1 VSPLE
6 LYALGARNSLN
17 LVGGVGVELTTRRF
31 SILLNP
37 QIFPFAELGSA
48 RKWLTA
54 WMVSRVGIE
63 PTTRRLRG
71 FGKAYT
77 SVDVAVQDF
86 WFVDSDGLNCAL

>member
-1 VSPLE
+1 VNLLDDTQPSASQTHPPGTIADDQIAVSPL
-6 LYALGARNSLN
+6 LR
-17 LVGGVGVELTTRRF
+17 
-31 SILLNP
+31 
-37 QIFPFAELGSA
+37 
-48 RKWLTA
+48 
-54 WMVSRVGIE
+54 MVSRVGIE